1 MNSIEHVKK
10 SIEKIIARSNVPED
24 PVHSKNTLAWLLR
37 LKPDADEALQIA
49 ALGHDIDRAME
60 HRKVRRRDFEDYDQ
74 FKAAHASN
82 SAVILREIMD
92 THGLTVKIANEVCR
106 LVCRHEVGGDE
117 RSDLLKD
124 ADSISF
130 FDVNL
135 PFYYRRSG
143 WDETKRRCRW
153 GYERLSDKM
162 KSVAAQLPFEDHEL
176 DAILKSTIE
185 ASRKDRL
192 KPFHPS
198 RRLSAYPNRPGKF
211 DANALNLVGLGLHF
225 VS

>member
-1 MNSIEHVKK
+1 MNRIEHVKK
-10 SIEKIIARSNVPED
+10 SIEAIIARSSVPED
-24 PVHSKNTLAWLLR
+24 PVHSKNTLTWLLR

-49 ALGHDIDRAME
+49 ALGHDIDRAIE
-60 HRKVRRRDFEDYDQ
+60 DRKVRREDFEDYDQ
-74 FKAAHASN
+74 FKAAHANN

-92 THGLTVKIANEVCR
+92 THDLAVKIADEVCR

-153 GYERLSDKM
+153 GYERLSEKM
-162 KSVAAQLPFEDHEL
+162 KRVATELTFENHEL
-176 DAILKSTIE
+176 DAMLKGTIE
-185 ASRKDRL
+185 ASRKD
-192 KPFHPS
+192 PF
-198 RRLSAYPNRPGKF
+198 G
-211 DANALNLVGLGLHF
+211 
-225 VS
+225 